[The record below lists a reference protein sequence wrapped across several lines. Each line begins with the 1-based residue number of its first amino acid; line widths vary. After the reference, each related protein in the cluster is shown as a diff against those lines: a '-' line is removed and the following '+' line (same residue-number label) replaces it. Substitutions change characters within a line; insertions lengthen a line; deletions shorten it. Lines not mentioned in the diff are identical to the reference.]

1 MKQDI
6 VLKNGLRFISHE
18 NNGIQMF
25 NIALYFKSCSV
36 YETKA
41 NNGITHLVEHL
52 FFRQLN
58 DITQESLYYRM
69 EQIGTTLKAKTY
81 KDFVCFNMLVLPQ
94 FLEEAIQIMCRILMS
109 FNWKKE
115 NIEKEKRVVK
125 KQIAFE
131 YLSYSEYI
139 DELYLKSTEYEL
151 PIMGTQKNI
160 DRFTVPELN
169 HWKKTFFNCN
179 NACLVLTGNFSVR
192 DRESVMKK
200 IEKIENRGNTACH
213 PNRIP
218 ERFLQ
223 RTELSDSIVKTKD
236 HISDIWVTF
245 DLNLNSKNFALC
257 CFLNSILGEG
267 VGSRLSLVLRE
278 NLALTDQI
286 YSNIYVYYKF
296 AKMKVELSV
305 LNSDLEQSLKA
316 LFSVIQKIKQRVT
329 EKDYKSSILFFTD
342 NKKSMLDDA
351 RQLNDYY
358 GWNHFILNWENSE
371 LNSIIEENRKITIS
385 QLEQTAK
392 NIFKKENLMITIK
405 NNPKIVQ
412 EKRLKKLLSALRNSL

>member
-1 MKQDI
+1 MKQDSI
-6 VLKNGLRFISHE
+6 LKNGLRFISHE
-18 NNGIQMF
+18 NNGIQML
-25 NIALYFKSCSV
+25 NIALYFKSGSV
-36 YETKA
+36 YETKE
-41 NNGITHLVEHL
+41 NNGITHLAEHL

-58 DITQESLYYRM
+58 DITQENLYYQM

-81 KDFVCFNMLVLPQ
+81 KEFVCFDMLVLPQ
-94 FLEEAIQIMCRILMS
+94 FLEEAIQIMCRILMC

-139 DELYLKSTEYEL
+139 DSLYLKNTEYEL

-160 DRFTVPELN
+160 DQITATELN

-179 NACLVLTGNFSVR
+179 NACLVLTGNFSIR
-192 DRESVMKK
+192 DREFVMKQF
-200 IEKIENRGNTACH
+200 EKIENSGKTACH
-213 PNRIP
+213 PNCIP
-218 ERFLQ
+218 ENFLQ
-223 RTELSDSIVKTKD
+223 RTEDFDSIIKTKD
-236 HISDIWVTF
+236 YISDIWVTF
-245 DLNLNSKNFALC
+245 DLDLNSKNFALF

-267 VGSRLSLVLRE
+267 VGSRLSLALRE
-278 NLALTDQI
+278 NLMLTDQI

-305 LNSDLEQSLKA
+305 LNSDIEQSLKT
-316 LFSVIQKIKQRVT
+316 LFSVIQSIKQKVT

-358 GWNHFILNWENSE
+358 GWNHFILNRENRDVDSV
-371 LNSIIEENRKITIS
+371 IEENRKITIS

-412 EKRLKKLLSALRNSL
+412 EKRLKKLLITLRNSL